1 MSSFVIVHFMTPSS
15 YVATP
20 NDDAPPTNSDMGP
33 RPPPKNDYERPT
45 ARMATSARAYQ
56 TCPAAAPPT
65 DGDKRPHHH
74 LMNGDTPCT
83 TPPTVMTALHPH
95 LQTEMTT
102 PPTAR
107 STHHYGPSL
116 PFPLTRIALTRRV
129 E

>member
-1 MSSFVIVHFMTPSS
+1 MTPSS

-20 NDDAPPTNSDMGP
+20 NDDAPPTNGDTGP
-33 RPPPKNDYERPT
+33 QPPPKNDYERP
-45 ARMATSARAYQ
+45 APRMATRAQAYQ
-56 TCPAAAPPT
+56 TRPAAAPPT
-65 DGDKRPHHH
+65 DSDEQPHHH
-74 LMNGDTPCT
+74 LMNGDAPCT
-83 TPPTVMTALHPH
+83 TPPTAMTAPHPH

-116 PFPLTRIALTRRV
+116 PFPSSRIALTRRV